1 MKNIKCLLLI
11 IISNFVQ
18 AQSINITVIDK
29 STLLSIEDVNISLL
43 NGNEG
48 TVTNSEGKAVLNF
61 KGKSDLKISNI
72 NYEDIF
78 INTDNLKKID
88 TIYLIQKVIL
98 LDEVKVSNFNLSKA
112 LQYVLDNYSS
122 LYVDVPFENDCD
134 FKETVEIDGKL
145 KRLIVTKVNWWDKS
159 YKREKNDVKFR
170 LGLISYNKNEPFEI
184 FSDVPR
190 LNKPSNSGFI
200 NLSSVVNTI
209 YLNVLLKTLIPY
221 LANAEV
227 NLEESPKDLILV
239 SFKTESITGKITF
252 DKKTKAIN
260 RIDYE
265 IIYKSNIVKD
275 IIKENKKESIVETK
289 KSFLSATFYKSLN
302 NKLSLK
308 IYESG
313 NNLTIAYDNKN
324 HDANFINKIYVLNEK
339 NSKKVGNDG
348 LIDLKKPIYES
359 LPSTE
364 IKSTNT
370 ILLDSKEKEFMFSI
384 N

>member
-1 MKNIKCLLLI
+1 MKKIKYLLLI

-18 AQSINITVIDK
+18 AQSIIITVIDK
-29 STLLSIEDVNISLL
+29 STLLSIENVNISLL

-61 KGKSDLKISNI
+61 KEKFDLKISNI
-72 NYEDIF
+72 NYEDKF
-78 INTDNLKKID
+78 VNTNNLKKID
-88 TIYLIQKVIL
+88 TIYLNQKVIL

-112 LQYVLDNYSS
+112 LQYVLDNYLS

-159 YKREKNDVKFR
+159 YERNKNDVKFR

-221 LANAEV
+221 LENAEV

-239 SFKTESITGKITF
+239 SFKTESITGKLTF
-252 DKKTKAIN
+252 DKNTKAIN

-275 IIKENKKESIVETK
+275 VIKENKKESIVETK

-324 HDANFINKIYVLNEK
+324 HDVNFINKIYVLNEK
-339 NSKKVGNDG
+339 KSKKVGNEG

-359 LPSTE
+359 LPSSE
-364 IKSTNT
+364 IKSSNT
-370 ILLDSKEKEFMFSI
+370 ILLDSKEKEFMFGS

>member
-1 MKNIKCLLLI
+1 MKTFKYLLLI

-18 AQSINITVIDK
+18 AQSIDITVIDK
-29 STLLSIEDVNISLL
+29 STLLSIEDVTINVI

-61 KGKSDLKISNI
+61 KENSDLKISNI
-72 NYEDIF
+72 NYEEEF
-78 INTDNLKKID
+78 VNTNNLKKTD
-88 TIYLIQKVIL
+88 TIYLIQKVFQ
-98 LDEVKVSNFNLSKA
+98 LDEVIVSNFDLSKA
-112 LQYVLDNYSS
+112 LHYVLDNYSN

-170 LGLISYNKNEPFEI
+170 LGHISHNKNEPFEI

-209 YLNVLLKTLIPY
+209 YLNVLLKTILPY
-221 LANAEV
+221 LENAEV
-227 NLEESPKDLILV
+227 NIEDSSKDLISI
-239 SFKTESITGKITF
+239 SFKAESITGKITF

-275 IIKENKKESIVETK
+275 VIKENKKESIVETK
-289 KSFLSATFYKSLN
+289 KGFLSATFYKSLN

-313 NNLTIAYDNKN
+313 SNLTIAYDNKN
-324 HDANFINKIYVLNEK
+324 HDVNFINKIYVLNEK
-339 NSKKVGNDG
+339 KSKKVGNDG

-359 LPSTE
+359 LPSSE
-364 IKSTNT
+364 IKSLNT
-370 ILLDSKEKEFMFSI
+370 ILLDSKEKEFMFGS

>member
-1 MKNIKCLLLI
+1 MKKIKYLLLI

-18 AQSINITVIDK
+18 AQSIIITVIDK
-29 STLLSIEDVNISLL
+29 STLLSIENVNISLL

-48 TVTNSEGKAVLNF
+48 TVTNSEGKAVLNIKEKF
-61 KGKSDLKISNI
+61 DLKISNI
-72 NYEDIF
+72 NYEDKF
-78 INTDNLKKID
+78 VNTNNLKKID
-88 TIYLIQKVIL
+88 TIYLNQKVIL

-112 LQYVLDNYSS
+112 LQYVLDNYLS

-159 YKREKNDVKFR
+159 YERNKNDVKFR

-221 LANAEV
+221 LENAEV

-239 SFKTESITGKITF
+239 SFKTESITGKLTF
-252 DKKTKAIN
+252 DKNTKAIN

-275 IIKENKKESIVETK
+275 VIKENKKESIVETK

-324 HDANFINKIYVLNEK
+324 HDVNFINKIYVLNEK
-339 NSKKVGNDG
+339 KSKKVGNEG

-359 LPSTE
+359 LPSSE
-364 IKSTNT
+364 IKSSNT
-370 ILLDSKEKEFMFSI
+370 ILLDSKEKEFMFGS